1 MKKLVISPVKRSVSR
16 KLIRQHL
23 RDIDHAIKEYTYGD
37 HIVYKSEM
45 EEYVKAAFFR
55 LKVFGPCQEIV
66 NEFLENRMI
75 FKQFFVPKI
84 NSMVVEE
91 LVPRP
96 RRLFDI
102 VVHRI
107 NFDTGET
114 SRVDLHGD
122 RIRGVRTNTAELI
135 VQLEQSNSSY
145 WEWILVDLLQ
155 GKRRSVIKGGN
166 EFYLSADGNLF
177 FPVDAASQIS
187 LVDLVTGQRLDAKNK
202 RHFSRYATKVKIL
215 HVVHFDPEKPCL
227 FVLLMKQ
234 QELSFAK
241 LKNEVCVELSV
252 TD

>member
-1 MKKLVISPVKRSVSR
+1 MKKLVISTVKRSVSQ

-23 RDIDHAIKEYTYGD
+23 GDIDHIVEEYTYGD
-37 HIVYKSEM
+37 HIVYNSEM

-55 LKVFGPCQEIV
+55 LRVSGPCQEIV
-66 NEFLENRMI
+66 NKFLENRMI
-75 FKQFFVPKI
+75 IKHFFVPKI

-91 LVPRP
+91 LVPNP
-96 RRLFDI
+96 RRQFDI
-102 VVHRI
+102 VVQRI
-107 NFDTGET
+107 SFDTGAT
-114 SRVDLHGD
+114 SRVDIHGD
-122 RIRGVRTNTAELI
+122 RIRGVRTNAAELI
-135 VQLEQSNSSY
+135 VQLEQSNSSH
-145 WEWILVDLLQ
+145 WEWALFDLLK
-155 GKRRSVIKGGN
+155 GKRRSVFKGGN

-177 FPVDAASQIS
+177 FPVDGASQIG

-215 HVVHFDPEKPCL
+215 HVIHFDPEQPCL

-241 LKNEVCVELSV
+241 LKNEVCIELTV